1 MAKILVIN
9 PGSSSTKIALYNDEN
24 LIGSTTIRHEMQ
36 HANSYNVY
44 DEVDVRIDLINSFLS
59 VNNINI
65 AEIDVY
71 VGRGGLLKP
80 IHSGTYL
87 VNVAMVEDLK
97 SAKYGNHP
105 CNLGAIIAYEF
116 ANKNGKKAYIVDP
129 VVVDEMD
136 DIARVSGY
144 KGLVRLSIFHALNQR
159 AVGHLYAKD
168 IKKKYEDLNLIVVHL
183 GSGISVGI
191 HKQGRIVDVNNAL
204 SGDGPFSSE
213 RSGTLPTF
221 QLIDLCFNS
230 GKSADEIKK
239 MIVGRGGLVSY
250 LNTSNGHEIR
260 ERVDNGDKEAC
271 FYMQAMAY
279 QIAKEIGALYFASKV
294 KIDAVILTGGLAN
307 YTTLVDMIKSYCEE
321 IVKVVVYPGE
331 DEMNALVAGV
341 LRILR
346 NEESL
351 QYY

>member
-9 PGSSSTKIALYNDEN
+9 PGSSSTKIALYNDED
-24 LIGSTTIRHEMQ
+24 LIGSTAIRHEMQ
-36 HANSYNVY
+36 HSNSHNVY
-44 DEVDVRIDLINSFLS
+44 DEIDIRVNLINSFLMD
-59 VNNINI
+59 NNNNVTD
-65 AEIDVY
+65 IDVF

-80 IHSGTYL
+80 IHAGTYL
-87 VNVAMVEDLK
+87 VNDNMVEDLRA
-97 SAKYGNHP
+97 AKYGNHP
-105 CNLGAIIAYEF
+105 CNLGGILAYEF
-116 ANKNGKKAYIVDP
+116 AKKNGKNAYIVDP

-183 GSGISVGI
+183 GSGISVGL
-191 HKQGRIVDVNNAL
+191 HKKGHVVDVNNAL
-204 SGDGPFSSE
+204 SGDGPLSSE

-230 GKSADEIKK
+230 GKTADEIKK
-239 MIVGRGGLVSY
+239 MIVGKGGLVSY

-271 FYMQAMAY
+271 FYMRAMAY
-279 QIAKEIGALYFASKV
+279 QIAKEIGALYFASKGI
-294 KIDAVILTGGLAN
+294 IDAVILTGGLAN
-307 YTTLVDMIKSYCEE
+307 YTTLVDMIKAYSEE
-321 IVKVVVYPGE
+321 IVKTVIYPGE